1 MKEMTNYVMNE
12 MDMVMNDGYD
22 FSARP
27 FASRYTRS

>member
-12 MDMVMNDGYD
+12 MDMVMNDEND

-27 FASRYTRS
+27 FASRYTRL